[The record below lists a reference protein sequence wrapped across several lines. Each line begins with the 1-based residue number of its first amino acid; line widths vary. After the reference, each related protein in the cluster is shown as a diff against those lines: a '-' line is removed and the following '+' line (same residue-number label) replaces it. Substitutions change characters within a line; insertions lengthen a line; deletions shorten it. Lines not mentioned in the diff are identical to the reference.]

1 MPNHLYIK
9 CSILPS
15 HARDKHHR
23 KTQQKEAFSYRS
35 CFFLWSGDACAELLS
50 LALYGEV
57 AEPAGDCVEG

>member
-1 MPNHLYIK
+1 MLGTNI
-9 CSILPS
+9 IG
-15 HARDKHHR
+15 
-23 KTQQKEAFSYRS
+23 KTQQKEAVSYRS